1 MIGGARMPS
10 SAVLKQVLTELV
22 AVRDAPRV
30 PEPNLVMDDPAQV
43 VAFRAAGL
51 ENGVMAPVYLFH
63 AANVSSVVRPGD
75 TVLDLGCGPANQL
88 AMIARLNPD
97 TRFVGLD
104 LSDEMLGFASERVEQ
119 DALSNVT
126 LLRQDIT
133 RLDAFADASVDAVYS
148 TVVLHQLPDVAAFE
162 AVFRQ
167 VARVLR
173 PGGGLYLVDFAHLK
187 TERVIRYFANQY
199 ADRQPELFTRD
210 YHNSLRAAFD
220 LADWRRA
227 HAAHLSGFG
236 RCRRMVPLPYMV
248 CVKSAIR
255 QRLEAATRRQLKAL
269 FDRMP
274 PWHKAD
280 YRDLDLLFRLGGLK
294 VGWSPKD

>member
-1 MIGGARMPS
+1 MPS
-10 SAVLKQVLTELV
+10 SAMLKQVLIELF
-22 AVRDAPRV
+22 ATRDAPRV
-30 PEPNLVMDDPAQV
+30 PEPDLVMDDPAQV
-43 VAFRAAGL
+43 AAFREAGL

-88 AMIARLNPD
+88 AMIARLNPRS
-97 TRFVGLD
+97 RFIGLD
-104 LSDEMLGFASERVEQ
+104 LSQEMLAHARQRVHDGGLQ
-119 DALSNVT
+119 NVEF
-126 LLRQDIT
+126 LVQDIT
-133 RLDAFADASVDAVYS
+133 RLNDFADASVDAVFS

-187 TERVIRYFANQY
+187 TERVIRYFAQQY

-220 LADWRRA
+220 LADWRRC
-227 HAAHLSGFG
+227 HAQHLAAYG
-236 RCRRMVPLPYMV
+236 RLHRMFPLPYMV

-255 QRLEAATRRQLKAL
+255 QRPEASTRQQLQAL

-274 PWHKAD
+274 PWHKTD
-280 YRDLDLLFRLGGLK
+280 YGDLGPLFRLGGLE
-294 VGWSPKD
+294 VGWSPRGKR

>member
-1 MIGGARMPS
+1 MPS
-10 SAVLKQVLTELV
+10 SAMLKQVFTELV
-22 AVRDAPRV
+22 AARDAPRV

-43 VAFRAAGL
+43 AAFREAGL

-63 AANVSSVVRPGD
+63 AANVSSVVRPGE

-88 AMIARLNPD
+88 AMIARLNPH

-104 LSDEMLGFASERVEQ
+104 LSDEMLGFAADRIRE
-119 DALSNVT
+119 DALTNVE

-148 TVVLHQLPDVAAFE
+148 TVVLHHLPDVAAFE

-173 PGGGLYLVDFAHLK
+173 PGGGLYLVDFGHLK
-187 TERVIRYFANQY
+187 TERVIHYFAQQY

-220 LADWRRA
+220 VADWRRA
-227 HAAHLSGFG
+227 HAAHLSRFG
-236 RCRRMVPLPYMV
+236 RFFRMLPIPYMV
-248 CVKSAIR
+248 CVKSPQR
-255 QRLEAATRRQLKAL
+255 QVLGEGTRQQLKTLYDA
-269 FDRMP
+269 MP
-274 PWHKAD
+274 DWHKTD
-280 YRDLDLLFRLGGLK
+280 YGDLSGLFRLGGLT
-294 VGWSPKD
+294 VGWTSKG